1 MFHVKHLLKNGLKKL
16 KITPKEEKLQKLTLY
31 IEELLKWNKK
41 INLVSR
47 NLKEE
52 DIIKKLILPSLIP
65 HKIIKTGEEI
75 LDFGAGA
82 GIVGIPLSIIK
93 NKSSFTLLESK
104 TKPLSFLRHMRNI
117 LSVDIILINK
127 YLNKKEKLDKR
138 FDKILIRGSNPEKIP
153 SGLGNE
159 IIYYGEYKGDK
170 LKIKSSLSF
179 HTFCTLFYRF
189 HVCYNLSLFFFYSI

>member
-1 MFHVKHLLKNGLKKL
+1 MFHVKHLMKNGLKKL
-16 KITPKEEKLQKLTLY
+16 KITPKEEKLQKLILY

-47 NLKEE
+47 NLTEE

-65 HKIIKTGEEI
+65 HKIIKNGEEI

-93 NKSSFTLLESK
+93 NKSTFTLLESK

-170 LKIKSSLSF
+170 LKIKSSISWETHKITVLS
-179 HTFCTLFYRF
+179 
-189 HVCYNLSLFFFYSI
+189 